1 MTKMG
6 FDVIVLQNVESAA
19 NVLKFISAFVFRG
32 DQNDCNAF
40 GLAFMSHGRR
50 NGEMATY
57 RDIINVQEIKDQVKA
72 SHALVGKPKL
82 FIFQGNCL
90 QIAAVNSSR

>member
-19 NVLKFISAFVFRG
+19 NVLKYISAFVFRG

-40 GLAFMSHGRR
+40 GLAFMSHGDK

-57 RDIINVQEIKDQVKA
+57 EDMINVQQIKNQVKA
-72 SHALVGKPKL
+72 SNFLIGKPKF
-82 FIFQGNCL
+82 FIFQGNL
-90 QIAAVNSSR
+90 I